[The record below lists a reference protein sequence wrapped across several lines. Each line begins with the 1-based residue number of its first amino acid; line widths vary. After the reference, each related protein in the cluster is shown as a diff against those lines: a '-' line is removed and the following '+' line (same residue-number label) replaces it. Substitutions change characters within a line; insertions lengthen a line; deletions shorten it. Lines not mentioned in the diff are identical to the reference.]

1 MPQPGTTSEG
11 FAMESV
17 TRPVPAL
24 VPPAMAAADG
34 GCFVPAGPQKSARDI
49 PAPFAG
55 LRWRL
60 VPDPSPAGR
69 THAEP

>member
-1 MPQPGTTSEG
+1 
-11 FAMESV
+11 MESV

-24 VPPAMAAADG
+24 VPPQQAAAGD
-34 GCFVPAGPQKSARDI
+34 GCFVPAAPARTARGI

-60 VPDPSPAGR
+60 VPDLSPAGR
-69 THAEP
+69 THADP